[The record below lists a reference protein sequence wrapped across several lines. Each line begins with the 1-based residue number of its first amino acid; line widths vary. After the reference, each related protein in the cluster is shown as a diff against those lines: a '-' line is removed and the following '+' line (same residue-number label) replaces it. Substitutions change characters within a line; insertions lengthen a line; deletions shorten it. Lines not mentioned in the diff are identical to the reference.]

1 MKQDHVDR
9 CVRLLQGL
17 VNGSDP
23 LPLPYPQKLSFP
35 NNPASIFILGKT
47 VAELVWNSGLLL
59 TELELRQLLFKVAAW
74 CSRVGRVEGLAML
87 GEIHRA
93 GFAIELTLAK
103 RPGWVSS
110 RAGVPWAL
118 KFMKQ
123 WSSEHEQQLRQEYA
137 RPPFIAN
144 LDDGFCLVE
153 LTNASHVQTE
163 GNAVGHCMSSSFNVE
178 ALRKHGFPTGVDA
191 PECLTYAVKLRSHE
205 LRIFSVRDPEDK
217 ALMTIAYDCHEQS
230 VSHLQNARGD
240 GPRTQLRCSAL
251 HEICKLLNAGVSAPV
266 WIKACQRGCPRQG
279 WCKRS
284 VPIPALALQM
294 LEEKIRVF
302 LARRAANSH
311 RRKMRASAHRT
322 VPMGM

>member
-1 MKQDHVDR
+1 MIEDFCDR
-9 CVRLLQGL
+9 SVVLLRGL
-17 VNGSDP
+17 VDGSNP
-23 LPLPYPQKLSFP
+23 LPPPYPQKLSFP
-35 NNPASIFILGKT
+35 NDPDAIDVLGKLIG
-47 VAELVWNSGLLL
+47 ELVWCSELTF
-59 TELELRQLLFKVAAW
+59 TELELKQLLFKVAAW
-74 CSRVGRVEGLAML
+74 CSRIGSVEVLPMI
-87 GEIHRA
+87 GEVHHA
-93 GFAIELTLAK
+93 SLAIELTLRG
-103 RPGWVSS
+103 RPDWLAS

-118 KFMKQ
+118 KFKAR
-123 WSSEHEQQLRQEYA
+123 WSQEHQKRLREGYS
-137 RPPFIAN
+137 RPPFVAA
-144 LDDGFCLVE
+144 LDHGFYLVE
-153 LTNASHVQTE
+153 LTNGSHVHAE
-163 GNAVGHCMSSSFNVE
+163 GEAVGHCMSSSFNVE

-191 PECLTYAVKLRSHE
+191 LECLTYAVKLRSHE

-217 ALMTIAYDCHEQS
+217 ALMTIAYDCHGQS